1 MYQKSLKNNGYT
13 LLEIIIVIT
22 LLGLMSGLA
31 IPSLSSLYN
40 SFQWANKRD
49 DVLRRIGMLGYSA
62 FQERREFELK
72 DYPSPDSALP
82 LELPD
87 GWQIKAEHP
96 ICYKSDG
103 VCLGGKL
110 QLSYGETIILLNL
123 KPPHCRPE

>member
-1 MYQKSLKNNGYT
+1 MYLALKKNGYT

-22 LLGLMSGLA
+22 LLSLTAGLA
-31 IPSLSSLYN
+31 VPRLSSLYN
-40 SFQWANKRD
+40 SFQWANERD

-72 DYPSPDSALP
+72 VYPVPDSAIP

-87 GWQIKAEHP
+87 GWSIKAESP
-96 ICYKSDG
+96 IRYKSDG

-110 QLSYGETIILLNL
+110 QLTYGETAILLNL